1 MSIARMLGITYPII
15 QGAMAQIAYA
25 ELAAAVSNAG
35 GLGVIASGGMS
46 ADRLREEIHKCKSLT
61 AKSFGVNLMLMAPN
75 RDELAQLVIDEGV
88 KVVTTGAGSPK
99 NYVAMWKAA
108 GIIVIPVVPS
118 VQIARKMEALGVD
131 AIVAEGTEA
140 GGHVGE
146 TTTMVL
152 IPQVA
157 DAVSIPV
164 IAAGGI
170 ADGRGAAAAFALGA
184 QGVQVGTRFL
194 ATIECPAHEQ
204 FKQAIVAAQDG
215 DTLVTGR
222 SLGVPV
228 RSIKNRMTL
237 EYMRLESGGAGKE
250 ELEVLAM
257 GSLGLAVRDGDTEN
271 GSVMAGQIAGL
282 VREINTVQEVIT
294 SMFAEARTVGRKV
307 YTMTDDVHT
316 HSRKG

>member
-1 MSIARMLGITYPII
+1 MGFGHQIGRAQQAERWGAFLIDPLFDVIRGKDYMSIARMLGITYPII

-61 AKSFGVNLMLMAPN
+61 AKPFGVNLMLMAPN

-108 GIIVIPVVPS
+108 GIVVIPVVPS

-152 IPQVA
+152 VPQVA
-157 DAVSIPV
+157 DAVAIPV

-170 ADGRGAAAAFALGA
+170 ADGRGAA
-184 QGVQVGTRFL
+184 
-194 ATIECPAHEQ
+194 
-204 FKQAIVAAQDG
+204 
-215 DTLVTGR
+215 
-222 SLGVPV
+222 
-228 RSIKNRMTL
+228 
-237 EYMRLESGGAGKE
+237 RLLHWE
-250 ELEVLAM
+250 
-257 GSLGLAVRDGDTEN
+257 
-271 GSVMAGQIAGL
+271 
-282 VREINTVQEVIT
+282 
-294 SMFAEARTVGRKV
+294 
-307 YTMTDDVHT
+307 
-316 HSRKG
+316 RKGCRWAHASWRQSNVRPMSSLSRPLLPRKTAIRW

>member
-1 MSIARMLGITYPII
+1 MSITKLLGIEYPIL
-15 QGAMAQIAYA
+15 QGAMAQIALA

-35 GLGVIASGGMS
+35 GLGIIASGGFS
-46 ADRLREEIHKCKSLT
+46 AERLREEIHKCRALT
-61 AKSFGVNLMLMAPN
+61 DRPFGVNLMLMAPN
-75 RDELAQLVIDEGV
+75 RDELAQLVVDEGV

-99 NYVAMWKAA
+99 NYIQMWQAA

-118 VQIARKMEALGVD
+118 VQIARKMAALGVD

-146 TTTMVL
+146 TTTMAL

-157 DAVSIPV
+157 DAVTIPV

-170 ADGRGAAAAFALGA
+170 ADGRGMAAAFALGA

-194 ATIECPAHEQ
+194 ATAECPAHER
-204 FKQAIVAAQDG
+204 FKQAVVAAQDG

-228 RSIKNRMTL
+228 RSIKNKMTL
-237 EYMRLESGGAGKE
+237 EYMKLERENADKD
-250 ELEVLAM
+250 ELELLAM
-257 GSLGLAVRDGDTEN
+257 GSLRKAVLEGDTEN

-282 VREINTVQEVIT
+282 VREITTVREVIT
-294 SMFAEARTVGRKV
+294 SMFAEAKYAGREVSRLTGEAQQQTV
-307 YTMTDDVHT
+307 
-316 HSRKG
+316 